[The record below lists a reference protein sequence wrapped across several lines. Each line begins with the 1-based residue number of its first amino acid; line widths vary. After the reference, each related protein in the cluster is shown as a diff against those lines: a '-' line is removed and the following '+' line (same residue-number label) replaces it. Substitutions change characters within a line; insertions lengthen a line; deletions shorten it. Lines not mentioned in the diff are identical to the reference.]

1 MQISER
7 TINTALN
14 QLADTYEHG
23 PPIYCFHKTD
33 YGDPD
38 RGDQACVLGHLV
50 YTLLQGKLTRK
61 KHPLDEVAEALGHG
75 AVGRNDPDAAFYGCI
90 RKDNS
95 GRGLASMS
103 QAEVAVALRK
113 YAQAY
118 HPVPDKVALV
128 IVKPQALAA

>member
-23 PPIYCFHKTD
+23 PPTYCFETTNR
-33 YGDPD
+33 GDPNA
-38 RGDQACVLGHLV
+38 GAKCCVLGHM
-50 YTLLQGKLTRK
+50 TSLLGKVEFW
-61 KHPLDEVAEALGHG
+61 DVATILGH
-75 AVGRNDPDAAFYGCI
+75 A
-90 RKDNS
+90 NS
-95 GRGLASMS
+95 GKFYDAITLIAGESLCAMS